1 MTVPG
6 VDKITKRGRLGSSGG
21 SSGEPRLEANE
32 NRGRQQCTS
41 HPTSLP
47 HLFSPVCQLCGATNV
62 EERYFRKKHEKYLS
76 SRSVRGASGTAGAGR
91 QRPGRQGHRSRSTGS
106 ALGEFPLFLLLFGGD
121 DSGFLRG
128 GGSLVYFGNCALP
141 DPPHKSLEVLG
152 HPRPYLL
159 FTGPERPWRLL
170 WPLSWVAAASWL
182 LEVNPQRKQ
191 KKKET
196 AGACPPRRCPRG
208 RGASPRVRRG
218 DPLATG
224 AASPAVS
231 VEWAE

>member
-6 VDKITKRGRLGSSGG
+6 VDKITKRGKLGSSGG

-62 EERYFRKKHEKYLS
+62 EERYFRKNHEKYLS

-106 ALGEFPLFLLLFGGD
+106 ALGEFPLFLLLFGGG

-128 GGSLVYFGNCALP
+128 EG
-141 DPPHKSLEVLG
+141 
-152 HPRPYLL
+152 LL
-159 FTGPERPWRLL
+159 FIL
-170 WPLSWVAAASWL
+170 
-182 LEVNPQRKQ
+182 
-191 KKKET
+191 ET
-196 AGACPPRRCPRG
+196 ARYQTLHTNPLRCWVTLGPTSCLQAQRDPGVCFG
-208 RGASPRVRRG
+208 RFPGSRQ
-218 DPLATG
+218 PLG
-224 AASPAVS
+224 C
-231 VEWAE
+231 WK